1 MSNFQLAL
9 VITFGV
15 ILVLY
20 IGYNTWSARR
30 NEPKKP
36 KPEEPGMAPL
46 SGDEGSRFE
55 PGFDGKASTSTGDPV
70 LDAQLGGQGPSLG
83 GNLGGSASADAFPA
97 GAVARSGNPGTYLG
111 ERQQILDG

>member
-20 IGYNTWSARR
+20 VGFNTWSARR

-36 KPEEPGMAPL
+36 RPEEAGGT
-46 SGDEGSRFE
+46 SSVSEDEARFE
-55 PGFDGKASTSTGDPV
+55 PGFDGKVGGATGDPV
-70 LDAQLGGQGPSLG
+70 RHGEWQRLHAGKCQMAGQRENANCLNCNANNSH
-83 GNLGGSASADAFPA
+83 
-97 GAVARSGNPGTYLG
+97 YKH
-111 ERQQILDG
+111 E

>member
-20 IGYNTWSARR
+20 VGFNTWSARR

-36 KPEEPGMAPL
+36 RPEEAGGT
-46 SGDEGSRFE
+46 SSVSEDEARF
-55 PGFDGKASTSTGDPV
+55 V
-70 LDAQLGGQGPSLG
+70 LPI
-83 GNLGGSASADAFPA
+83 
-97 GAVARSGNPGTYLG
+97 V
-111 ERQQILDG
+111 

>member
-20 IGYNTWSARR
+20 IAYNTWSARR

-36 KPEEPGMAPL
+36 RPEEPGQSDSEL
-46 SGDEGSRFE
+46 RYE
-55 PGFDGKASTSTGDPV
+55 PGFDGRAASSVTGDPV
-70 LDAQLGGQGPSLG
+70 LDAQLGGQGPRLSG
-83 GNLGGSASADAFPA
+83 HSACLLYTSPSPRD
-97 GAVARSGNPGTYLG
+97 S
-111 ERQQILDG
+111 